1 MADDWTGIAGMVMGA
16 GGLLTVAVPRI
27 IDAWRAV
34 RTREIESGAAAN
46 EREAS
51 QRFDITD
58 QLLRAR
64 ERDHEDYRKEVEAL
78 RIEIGAAKDAID
90 DCHRKHATSEA
101 QARVFQDQIADQR
114 DVIGWMRH
122 QIERLTAQ
130 IERLS
135 RDSGI
140 PPAGEPAE

>member
-51 QRFDITD
+51 QRFDITG

-64 ERDHEDYRKEVEAL
+64 ERDHEDYRKEVAAL
-78 RIEIGAAKDAID
+78 RIEIGAARSAVD
-90 DCHRKHATSEA
+90 DCQAKHAAAEERIDA
-101 QARVFQDQIADQR
+101 QDAHIVDLR
-114 DVIGWMRH
+114 DVIAWLKS
-122 QIERLTAQ
+122 QVERLDRTSN
-130 IERLS
+130 R
-135 RDSGI
+135 
-140 PPAGEPAE
+140 PPEPAE